1 MSSKILHILAYFLNI
16 VLRVANVIFTCSIQ
30 VVTVGMSQLVVIEVN
45 KITSFDSQKNTSSNL
60 LQTKGIHP

>member
-1 MSSKILHILAYFLNI
+1 MSSKILHTLAYFLNI
-16 VLRVANVIFTCSIQ
+16 VSRVTNVIFICSIQ

>member
-30 VVTVGMSQLVVIEVN
+30 VVTVGKSQLIVIEVN

>member
-1 MSSKILHILAYFLNI
+1 MSSKILHTFSYFLNI
-16 VLRVANVIFTCSIQ
+16 VSRVANVIFTCSIQ
-30 VVTVGMSQLVVIEVN
+30 VVTIGMSQLVVIEVN